1 LVLEFAIPSADE
13 HLAPSSAT
21 RLVTIN
27 TVPRPFA
34 SRFTWTQR
42 LTLAIVPRLVW
53 ILLQIV
59 GRTWRFEVL
68 AESGVTPAFHGF
80 TPGREIYCFW
90 HQCVLACAFYY
101 RSTHATILISQS
113 FDGELITR
121 TLECFGYHAVRG
133 SSSRGG
139 QEGMLG
145 LRRVLDNETPAI
157 FTADGPRGPIY
168 KSKLGPVKLAQV
180 TGAPIGAFHL
190 EPQSAWVAKSWD
202 RFQIPKPFTRIIVSW
217 GPWTTVPEDATS
229 ETLLTR
235 RAEVDAAL
243 ERARLASYA
252 HLGKAID
259 QVAL

>member
-1 LVLEFAIPSADE
+1 V
-13 HLAPSSAT
+13 T
-21 RLVTIN
+21 RSQ
-27 TVPRPFA
+27 A

-53 ILLQIV
+53 MLLEVV

-68 AESGVTPAFHGF
+68 AEPGVTPAFHGF

-121 TLECFGYHAVRG
+121 TLECFGYRAVRG

-145 LRRVLDNETPAI
+145 LRRVLDQGTPAI

-190 EPQSAWVAKSWD
+190 EPKSAWVAKSWD
-202 RFQIPKPFTRIIVSW
+202 RFQIPRPFTRIAVSW
-217 GPWTTVPEDATS
+217 GPWTTVPEDAAPDVLKS
-229 ETLLTR
+229 KRE
-235 RAEVDAAL
+235 EVDAAL
-243 ERARLASYA
+243 ERARRRSLE
-252 HLGKAID
+252 HFGKFGGEA
-259 QVAL
+259 VP